1 MAGRFG
7 PSPLSAGISS
17 QTRIETHFSDASP
30 SQSSWERLE
39 GFFFE
44 NHHDDVIS
52 CLMGFC
58 YPDPKISRDTLEDL
72 FFQLKRLAAP
82 GYKNHFTV
90 EGNISSEKCFY
101 RITDK
106 KGDDI
111 VSVYHGPIRVDDAK
125 SSWDQVICLP
135 GVSYN
140 P

>member
-1 MAGRFG
+1 MAGCFSS
-7 PSPLSAGISS
+7 SPLSAGTSS
-17 QTRIETHFSDASP
+17 QTITENHFSDTSP
-30 SQSSWERLE
+30 SQSPWERLE

-44 NHHDDVIS
+44 NHHDNAIS

-58 YPDPKISRDTLEDL
+58 YPDPEISRGALEDL

-90 EGNISSEKCFY
+90 EGNSSSEKCFY

-111 VSVYHGPIRVDDAK
+111 VSVYHGPKRV
-125 SSWDQVICLP
+125 
-135 GVSYN
+135 
-140 P
+140 